1 MSSFSILDINVF
13 SDKQL
18 ANIFSHSIG
27 YLSFWSFSDLL
38 CESGPELHRW
48 RLCTQGSAHHG
59 SALTFSDLLCEAGP
73 GGSAVGGSAHR
84 ALHTRVLCSPS
95 LICPVSLGQGSAGG
109 ASMVPNL
116 GGQQD
121 NM

>member
-1 MSSFSILDINVF
+1 MFTVARGTVAWRVSLVSPHEANMSH
-13 SDKQL
+13 
-18 ANIFSHSIG
+18 AG
-27 YLSFWSFSDLL
+27 AALS
-38 CESGPELHRW
+38 
-48 RLCTQGSAHHG
+48 
-59 SALTFSDLLCEAGP
+59 FSDLLCEAGP